1 MPRSSS
7 PRRPIVV
14 GLLLIGAAVGLLIAD
29 HASTGRGPVSVTL
42 GALVGPLHRAISAAG
57 HDTRALWSHYVAL
70 SEVHEDNA
78 ALRARIGELEE
89 RAASVDGLRAENQRL
104 RALLDLADTRKDLR
118 LRSARVVGRSVS
130 DFFRVLKLT
139 LEVDA
144 QGEDAGDTR
153 GGAELVV
160 GMPVI
165 APGGVVG
172 QLRSVDGDRAE
183 VLMLTDL
190 RSAIDVVL
198 ETSRARG
205 VAVGTG
211 EPDRY
216 AARLEYLQRN
226 EATAIDERV
235 VTSGDDGRYPAGLV
249 VGRVTSVKPQPHGL
263 FQDAE
268 VEPFVDLS
276 ALEEVYIV
284 LGPSG
289 LTADG
294 SELQREKAPPSAPT
308 GGPR

>member
-139 LEVDA
+139 LEVDP

-183 VLMLTDL
+183 VLMLTDPRASSICSATRRP
-190 RSAIDVVL
+190 RSTSASSPRAMTVAIRRAWWL
-198 ETSRARG
+198 AASPRSSRSHTASFRTPRSSPSWTCLHSRRSTSSSVRAASRPMAASCSGKRRLRAR
-205 VAVGTG
+205 
-211 EPDRY
+211 
-216 AARLEYLQRN
+216 
-226 EATAIDERV
+226 
-235 VTSGDDGRYPAGLV
+235 
-249 VGRVTSVKPQPHGL
+249 
-263 FQDAE
+263 
-268 VEPFVDLS
+268 
-276 ALEEVYIV
+276 
-284 LGPSG
+284 
-289 LTADG
+289 
-294 SELQREKAPPSAPT
+294 
-308 GGPR
+308 PR